1 MQNLDNITTVVVTL
15 IGVLFSAGAWRF
27 YERYISNKAKAEE
40 REINDQN
47 MYRDDLRE
55 RVKRLEKLLQ
65 DSSEEK
71 DLMRAQILSLTKEVS
86 ELTVKVLF
94 LEKENDRLKNV

>member
-1 MQNLDNITTVVVTL
+1 MKGT
-15 IGVLFSAGAWRF
+15 SATKQKQKK
-27 YERYISNKAKAEE
+27 N
-40 REINDQN
+40 INDQN

-86 ELTVKVLF
+86 ELTVKVEF

>member
-1 MQNLDNITTVVVTL
+1 MNNLDNITTVVVTL

-27 YERYISNKAKAEE
+27 YERWIGKRAAAEE
-40 REINDQN
+40 REFNDQN

-86 ELTVKVLF
+86 ELTVKVEF